1 MLDTRFAWRNP
12 CSVNPIASITRSAEA
27 MKAESS
33 SLVLDI
39 SSETDGGA
47 SEPGVGAGCSGNA

>member
-12 CSVNPIASITRSAEA
+12 CSVKPIASITRSAEA
-27 MKAESS
+27 MKAASG
-33 SLVLDI
+33 SLSWII